1 MTSEGF
7 TLATALSV
15 LLTVLRFSAGS
26 AKPGQAGAGHLG
38 LRRADFRHVKWID
51 HRLCRPFRSRFY
63 LRLLVVKAAVT
74 HNRDFK
80 IRGYTV
86 GQTPNLPLVTVA
98 FAAVVGR
105 ITEQESIIN
114 WIADSAFFVSLS
126 IWSYLET
133 FDGINTFRRVLG
145 IAGFVILLSRLAGE
159 LQ

>member
-1 MTSEGF
+1 M
-7 TLATALSV
+7 
-15 LLTVLRFSAGS
+15 
-26 AKPGQAGAGHLG
+26 
-38 LRRADFRHVKWID
+38 
-51 HRLCRPFRSRFY
+51 
-63 LRLLVVKAAVT
+63 VKAAVT

-145 IAGFVILLSRLAGE
+145 IAGFVVVLTRLVE
-159 LQ
+159 QLQ